1 MILYVVKIGMMQE
14 NVNVLNMED
23 RYYYWQCISCERV
36 HKSDKYQRWHME
48 SCACGLSGIDAEVH
62 YIRGHGQTK
71 QITEEEYTTL
81 LTKNKEKDA

>member
-1 MILYVVKIGMMQE
+1 
-14 NVNVLNMED
+14 
-23 RYYYWQCISCERV
+23 
-36 HKSDKYQRWHME
+36 ME